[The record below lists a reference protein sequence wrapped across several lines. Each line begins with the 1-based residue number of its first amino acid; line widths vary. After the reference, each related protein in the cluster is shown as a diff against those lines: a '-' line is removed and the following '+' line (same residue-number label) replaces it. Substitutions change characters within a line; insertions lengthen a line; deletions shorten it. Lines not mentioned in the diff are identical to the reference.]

1 MKLFMLLSPKLP
13 SIANSFL
20 LNITGCENF
29 STNKYENANFLFIS
43 RENFMLSMK
52 KKSFISKVAL
62 LFFACVLSVI
72 LGLFALPFG
81 VIGRLWSVIVSVPGH
96 PLLLDS
102 SCKLFPCQILFSKKN
117 KKEKKCF
124 NIYFIC

>member
-1 MKLFMLLSPKLP
+1 M
-13 SIANSFL
+13 
-20 LNITGCENF
+20 
-29 STNKYENANFLFIS
+29 
-43 RENFMLSMK
+43 
-52 KKSFISKVAL
+52 
-62 LFFACVLSVI
+62 LSVI

-117 KKEKKCF
+117 KKKKKKNVSIFISSAEKLPSMRFHDLF
-124 NIYFIC
+124 NYNVYCADCMPFPGLIFLDILI